1 MNFVRLKMK
10 LRKFSLWFYF
20 DLKTIKLMSIY
31 SPWYIQRV
39 DCSSHVQLSYTSA
52 KILGKTIIL
61 GRNVRFSKQFITE
74 RLRSPF
80 WWATFRPHLLG
91 ISAKKMQFSIAC
103 RFLHSLSAILIHW
116 WWKIRRRAW
125 IWLAKRQRPSGRLN
139 VNTDS
144 ETGC

>member
-1 MNFVRLKMK
+1 M
-10 LRKFSLWFYF
+10 
-20 DLKTIKLMSIY
+20 T
-31 SPWYIQRV
+31 
-39 DCSSHVQLSYTSA
+39 SSHVQLSYTSA
-52 KILGKTIIL
+52 EILGKTIIL

-116 WWKIRRRAW
+116 DERFVGGLEFD
-125 IWLAKRQRPSGRLN
+125 WLKDKDPLAG
-139 VNTDS
+139 
-144 ETGC
+144 